1 MLAAARGHID
11 DIAEHLGASAA
22 HGPATG
28 DGIRG
33 TCCSTGPSS
42 RFHQHARAGAC
53 RGGEH
58 VSHAFVR
65 EDTDGIA
72 HGHWQKYGMG
82 PIIDM
87 HRDRPPSSPAGPF
100 SDQSPQPRDTRSQPA
115 RKHNDRVPILI
126 YREVPYQAEVR
137 FDVFGYA
144 YDAYGV
150 IFKNVS
156 TVANREELLFRII
169 PDLAG
174 LCGLASCPTPVALLA
189 QHCFP
194 AKNHYSLFVRY
205 ATPAGAD
212 LLVAVMKSIKLTHLV
227 AGRRIYAEH
236 LYLDYTVVDD
246 RARKSLTVSRPL
258 FSLPALKHP
267 IFRYSSTRK
276 QNGGGRSRVRAC
288 GGPGEHARCQVLS
301 PD

>member
-1 MLAAARGHID
+1 
-11 DIAEHLGASAA
+11 
-22 HGPATG
+22 
-28 DGIRG
+28 
-33 TCCSTGPSS
+33 
-42 RFHQHARAGAC
+42 
-53 RGGEH
+53 
-58 VSHAFVR
+58 
-65 EDTDGIA
+65 
-72 HGHWQKYGMG
+72 MG

-87 HRDRPPSSPAGPF
+87 HRDRPPPSPAGPF
-100 SDQSPQPRDTRSQPA
+100 GDQSPQPRDTRRQPA
-115 RKHNDRVPILI
+115 RKHSDRVPILI

-137 FDVFGYA
+137 FDVSGYA

-156 TVANREELLFRII
+156 TVVNREELLFRII

-189 QHCFP
+189 QHSFP

-212 LLVAVMKSIKLTHLV
+212 LLVTVMKSIKLTHLV

-246 RARKSLTVSRPL
+246 RARKSLRVSRPL
-258 FSLPALKHP
+258 SSLPAL
-267 IFRYSSTRK
+267 ST
-276 QNGGGRSRVRAC
+276 QCLGTLVRANKMEAD
-288 GGPGEHARCQVLS
+288 GPESVPVEGQESMLGRQVLS
-301 PD
+301 PN